1 MSILLGHERVVD
13 LDHLDPELQ
22 GLVVDQLQVSEHLG
36 RVLVVGV
43 WRKQDKNHH
52 KAGSVITSGVEY
64 LEALL

>member
-52 KAGSVITSGVEY
+52 KVAQ
-64 LEALL
+64 